1 MKFDSRCRYNPTH
14 EWIRVEGDEG
24 VIGISDYAQS
34 ELNDVVYVDLPEV
47 GDALEKGDEFGS
59 VESVKAAS
67 ELYAPVSGEVIAVNG
82 LLEDAPELINKA
94 PYEDGWMIRIKMS
107 DTREKG
113 KFMSASEY
121 QSYIEE
127 ETEEE

>member
-1 MKFDSRCRYNPTH
+1 MKFDPACRYQDSH

-24 VIGISDYAQS
+24 VIGITDYAQS

-67 ELYAPVSGEVIAVNG
+67 ELYMPASGEVIAVNAE
-82 LLEDAPELINKA
+82 LEDSPELVNEDA
-94 PYEDGWMIRIKMS
+94 FGDGWMIRIRLS
-107 DTREKG
+107 D
-113 KFMSASEY
+113 ASEITDLLDADAY
-121 QSYIEE
+121 RSQVA
-127 ETEEE
+127 